1 MFIAFAAHF
10 YMKVNFSFETISHW
24 TDAAT
29 VFFVINKSINH
40 FQLLQFQLVG
50 HKSEVYEYNIKELE
64 LLKDQLD
71 ETGDQMENNSH
82 KGSINIV

>member
-1 MFIAFAAHF
+1 
-10 YMKVNFSFETISHW
+10 MKVNFSFETMYISLNCCCHC
-24 TDAAT
+24 
-29 VFFVINKSINH
+29 FFVINKSINH

>member
-1 MFIAFAAHF
+1 M
-10 YMKVNFSFETISHW
+10 NISR
-24 TDAAT
+24 
-29 VFFVINKSINH
+29 VFHSKL
-40 FQLLQFQLVG
+40 FQLDG

-71 ETGDQMENNSH
+71 ESGDHIENGSH